1 MNTSSKKAQECA
13 EECCKLANQRYG
25 LTRGMLILM
34 RGMRIDNETKN
45 KIVELAKNREFIAAE
60 ELLNNSR

>member
-1 MNTSSKKAQECA
+1 MNTSSKKAQKYA

-25 LTRGMLILM
+25 LTRGMQILM
-34 RGMRIDNETKN
+34 RGMGIDNETQN
-45 KIVELAKNREFIAAE
+45 KIVKLAKNREFIAAE